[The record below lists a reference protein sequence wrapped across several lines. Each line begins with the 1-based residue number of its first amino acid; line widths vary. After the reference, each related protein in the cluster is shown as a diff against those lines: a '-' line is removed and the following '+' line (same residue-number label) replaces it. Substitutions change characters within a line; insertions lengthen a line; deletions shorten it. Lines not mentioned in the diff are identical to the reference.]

1 MHADVPMTRTTA
13 RRSSQRFSAASGSAA
28 FILATLVTTVALNAC
43 AWLPTSGPSR
53 SQVQAVAGAHITIV
67 DVDAAVARR
76 LLERRVPEPFSAVFA
91 GEPVRNDLVS
101 SGDVVEVAIWEAPP
115 AVLFTSAAPTGVPAA
130 GSMITP
136 SNATIFPQQ
145 MVGTDGLI
153 FIPFAGPIMAAGKT
167 VTGIAAEVTARLAQ
181 KANRPQVLV
190 RLISNNTAYAT
201 IVGEVA
207 SSTRMPLTPRRER
220 LLDGLASAGG
230 TRQPIDKV
238 TLQVTRGERV
248 HALPL
253 GTVIRDPR
261 QNIPLQA
268 GDVVTA
274 LYQSSHFTALG
285 AAGKSDEINFESQ
298 GISLAQALARV
309 GGVIDTRANAEG
321 VFIFRLESDAAAGS
335 ASAAGLSSVEKRP
348 VIYRI
353 NLKDP
358 RTFFVAQ
365 TFPMAD
371 DDVLYV
377 ANAPAAEL
385 QKFLNLLLTT
395 VYPIEGA
402 VTLTK

>member
-1 MHADVPMTRTTA
+1 MILTT
-13 RRSSQRFSAASGSAA
+13 
-28 FILATLVTTVALNAC
+28 LALNAC
-43 AWLPTSGPSR
+43 AWLPTSGPSLAR
-53 SQVQAVAGAHITIV
+53 VQGVAGPDIAIV
-67 DVDAAVARR
+67 DVDAAVAQR
-76 LLERRVPEPFSAVFA
+76 LRDRRVQEPFSAAFDGDA
-91 GEPVRNDLVS
+91 VRNDLVS

-115 AVLFTSAAPTGVPAA
+115 AVLFTSAGPAGVPEA
-130 GSMITP
+130 GSMIVP
-136 SNATIFPQQ
+136 SNATNFPQQ
-145 MVGTDGLI
+145 MVGSDGMI
-153 FIPFAGPIMAAGKT
+153 FIPFAGPIQAAGKS
-167 VTGIAAEVTARLAQ
+167 VTGIAAEVTARLREQ
-181 KANRPQVLV
+181 ANRPQVLV

-207 SSTRMPLTPRRER
+207 SSTRMPITPRRER
-220 LLDGLASAGG
+220 LLDALAAAGG
-230 TRQPIDKV
+230 TRQPIGKV
-238 TLQVTRGERV
+238 SLQVTRGDNV

-253 GTVIRDPR
+253 DTVIRDPR

-274 LYQSSHFTALG
+274 LYQSFHFTALG
-285 AAGKSDEINFESQ
+285 ATGKSDEINFESQ

-321 VFIFRLESDAAAGS
+321 VFIFRFESNAAAGS
-335 ASAAGLSSVEKRP
+335 AKRP

-365 TFPMAD
+365 TFPMED